1 LIKSMSRSQLKNTNS
16 QSMSQPQNR
25 KEIAARA
32 SNPHVSFQQSGKSS
46 KMSTAT
52 KFESKFES
60 KKVSLASERQMK
72 AKENQRYE
80 CKPQVTPPKTKK
92 KTPIKSPIKTS
103 QASSKLPK
111 SSVRAAKSPQ
121 RGGQSTMKSKLS
133 RQPSGLLRKADSS
146 CLEASQ
152 KANMIAS
159 REAAEEAESTPAHR
173 KVSPGPT
180 PGHSQRS
187 NQFLSQ

>member
-1 LIKSMSRSQLKNTNS
+1 
-16 QSMSQPQNR
+16 
-25 KEIAARA
+25 
-32 SNPHVSFQQSGKSS
+32 
-46 KMSTAT
+46 MSTAT

-60 KKVSLASERQMK
+60 KKVNLVSERQMK

-80 CKPQVTPPKTKK
+80 CKPHATPTKTKK

-103 QASSKLPK
+103 QASSKQPK
-111 SSVRAAKSPQ
+111 SSAMTAKSPQ
-121 RGGQSTMKSKLS
+121 RGGQSLTKSKLS
-133 RQPSGLLRKADSS
+133 RQPSGLLRETDGS

-152 KANMIAS
+152 TAKMMTS
-159 REAAEEAESTPAHR
+159 GGAAEEAESTPAHR

-187 NQFLSQ
+187 NQFLSH